1 MGNEGFVRLT
11 ASRGAAQNVPPM
23 NQPLRGKTA
32 LVTGGSRG
40 IGKAIARAFHH
51 AGARVFICGRGA
63 RSLIAAAKEI
73 GEINCIQGDV
83 RRDAARILRRIDRLD
98 VLVNNAG
105 GMEHFGRFEETPAK
119 AWRSTF
125 ELNLFSAVE
134 VTRAALPLL
143 RRSKGSIVNIAS
155 DVGRRPF
162 HMGPDYC
169 AAKAAVIGLTR
180 YLAVELAPIRVNAV
194 CPGPVVTGPWTKAA
208 IRKAASR
215 TLSGRTGSVEEVADA
230 VLFAATCGYL
240 NGAVCGVDGG
250 AVRTP

>member
-1 MGNEGFVRLT
+1 MDRRLE
-11 ASRGAAQNVPPM
+11 
-23 NQPLRGKTA
+23 GKTA

-51 AGARVFICGRGA
+51 AGARVFICGREA
-63 RSLIAAAKEI
+63 RSLVAAAKEI

-98 VLVNNAG
+98 ILVNNAG
-105 GMEHFGRFEETPAK
+105 GMEHHGRFEETGPK

-125 ELNLFSAVE
+125 ELNLFSVVE

-143 RRSKGSIVNIAS
+143 RRSKGCVVNIAS

-162 HMGPDYC
+162 SMGPDYC
-169 AAKAAVIGLTR
+169 AAKAAVISLTK
-180 YLAVELAPIRVNAV
+180 YLAAELAPVRVNAV
-194 CPGPVVTGPWTKAA
+194 CPGPVVTGAWSKAEV
-208 IRKAASR
+208 RKAASR
-215 TLSGRTGSVEEVADA
+215 TLLGRTLTVEEIADA
-230 VLFAATCGYL
+230 VVFAATCGYL

>member
-1 MGNEGFVRLT
+1 MDRRLE
-11 ASRGAAQNVPPM
+11 
-23 NQPLRGKTA
+23 GKTA

-51 AGARVFICGRGA
+51 AGARVFICGREA
-63 RSLIAAAKEI
+63 KSLVAAAKEI

-83 RRDAARILRRIDRLD
+83 RRDAAKILRRIDRLD

-105 GMEHFGRFEETPAK
+105 GMEHYGRFEETSSK

-125 ELNLFSAVE
+125 ELNLFSVVE

-143 RRSKGSIVNIAS
+143 KRSKGCVVNIAS

-162 HMGPDYC
+162 SMGPDYC
-169 AAKAAVIGLTR
+169 AAKAAVISLTK
-180 YLAVELAPIRVNAV
+180 YLAAEIAPVRVNAV
-194 CPGPVVTGPWTKAA
+194 CPGPVVTGGWSKAEV
-208 IRKAASR
+208 RQAASR
-215 TLSGRTGSVEEVADA
+215 TLLGRTLRVEEVADA
-230 VLFAATCGYL
+230 VVFAATCGYL